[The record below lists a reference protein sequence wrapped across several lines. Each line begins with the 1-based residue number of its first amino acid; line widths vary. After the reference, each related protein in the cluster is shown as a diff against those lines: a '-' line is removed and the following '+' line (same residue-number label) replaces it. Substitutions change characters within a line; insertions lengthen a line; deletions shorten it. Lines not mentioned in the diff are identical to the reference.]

1 MAQEKAAMRAYVTGS
16 DHLQYTQLAK
26 GTVQLNATHSN
37 LKQYVMELR
46 IDLHTSIAEVKRKLY
61 THNGTSIAHMELHL
75 RDQEGTF
82 VCKMLDDAR
91 PLGFY
96 GVSNG
101 MEIHVVDTDPFSLS
115 RDGGLDDVSK
125 IEKYRMSEEE
135 YEKRENTLRAYK
147 KKMLAEDPTFRFLP
161 ENRKPGGVAPDFLDA
176 ECVAGAAVGQ
186 RCEVSPGARRGTIMY
201 IGDSVASLNAGYWVG
216 VKLDLPLG
224 KGDGSR
230 GGVKYFDA
238 DDKHGVFVRPDLVA
252 VGAFPTL
259 EEEMGLAELGIG
271 ADAEAGA
278 GGLASSAAGAGA
290 GASVDV
296 SVPSPTGCATPS
308 GAAAAAAASAGG
320 HGGCSGCGHDRG
332 AAAPAASGSG
342 APLSTASASAVAS
355 KPSVAA
361 KASVAM
367 KARRRGQAEDDDDN
381 DDEL

>member
-1 MAQEKAAMRAYVTGS
+1 MRAYVTGS

-135 YEKRENTLRAYK
+135 YEKRDNTLRAYK

-186 RCEVSPGARRGTIMY
+186 RRSVPWRTARDHHVHRGLCR
-201 IGDSVASLNAGYWVG
+201 VAQRG
-216 VKLDLPLG
+216 VLG
-224 KGDGSR
+224 R
-230 GGVKYFDA
+230 
-238 DDKHGVFVRPDLVA
+238 R
-252 VGAFPTL
+252 
-259 EEEMGLAELGIG
+259 
-271 ADAEAGA
+271 EAGPA
-278 GGLASSAAGAGA
+278 PRQGGRL
-290 GASVDV
+290 
-296 SVPSPTGCATPS
+296 
-308 GAAAAAAASAGG
+308 
-320 HGGCSGCGHDRG
+320 
-332 AAAPAASGSG
+332 
-342 APLSTASASAVAS
+342 
-355 KPSVAA
+355 
-361 KASVAM
+361 
-367 KARRRGQAEDDDDN
+367 ARRREV
-381 DDEL
+381 L